1 MANYLF
7 EVFVYRS
14 LISQVLRS
22 EPPSVL
28 HKTPEKCNFLIHI
41 FVLPT
46 FIVILGLT
54 SLLLTHTLCCPHT
67 HSAVTL
73 HRFA

>member
-22 EPPSVL
+22 EPPLVL
-28 HKTPEKCNFLIHI
+28 RKTPEKCNFLIHI

-46 FIVILGLT
+46 FVVIL
-54 SLLLTHTLCCPHT
+54 P
-67 HSAVTL
+67 
-73 HRFA
+73 F

>member
-46 FIVILGLT
+46 FVVIL
-54 SLLLTHTLCCPHT
+54 P
-67 HSAVTL
+67 
-73 HRFA
+73 F